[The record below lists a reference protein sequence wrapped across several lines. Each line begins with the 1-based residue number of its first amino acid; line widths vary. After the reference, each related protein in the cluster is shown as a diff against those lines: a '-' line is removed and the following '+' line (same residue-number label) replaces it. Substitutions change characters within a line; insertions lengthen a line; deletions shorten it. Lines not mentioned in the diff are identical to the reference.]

1 MRYTQVLITD
11 FVTSQN
17 PRLCTSQRRGI
28 AIMLMFNSNHN
39 LMSKYILFG
48 SYCENALEKRTPY
61 RQAHLDGLKQQKEQ
75 GILITLGPTKD
86 NTKVFGIYEA
96 ENEEIIRQLIE
107 TDPYWQNGIWTEYE
121 IKEWIQA
128 F

>member
-1 MRYTQVLITD
+1 MW
-11 FVTSQN
+11 
-17 PRLCTSQRRGI
+17 
-28 AIMLMFNSNHN
+28 
-39 LMSKYILFG
+39 G

-61 RQAHLDGLKQQKEQ
+61 RQAHLAGLAEQKEK

-86 NTKVFGIYEA
+86 NTQVFGIYEA
-96 ENEEIIRQLIE
+96 QTEEEVKALVE
-107 TDPYWQNGIWTEYE
+107 SDPYWKNQIWTDYQ

>member
-1 MRYTQVLITD
+1 
-11 FVTSQN
+11 
-17 PRLCTSQRRGI
+17 
-28 AIMLMFNSNHN
+28 ML
-39 LMSKYILFG
+39 KYIMWG
-48 SYCENALEKRTPY
+48 SYCENALEKRTPF
-61 RQAHLDGLKQQKEQ
+61 RQAHLEGLGKQKEE

-96 ENEEIIRQLIE
+96 ESEGIVRNLVES
-107 TDPYWQNGIWTEYE
+107 DPYWQNGIWTDFE